1 MLARD
6 TPSIPA
12 YCRAMARRLCM
23 LALTSL
29 PLLLLLLIAPQT
41 SGAQNDSGLV
51 TVGSKQ
57 FTENVILG
65 HMATLLLEDAGLT
78 ARHRAELGGSR
89 FLWEALRR
97 GDIDLYPEYTGT
109 LVEEILIGDEATP
122 ETLPDVLATY
132 DLRMTAPLG
141 FNNTY
146 ALGMRPEQ
154 ADTLGIE
161 SISDLRQHPMLQFA
175 FSNEFMQ
182 RGDGWPALQ
191 QAYNL
196 PQQEVRGVDHDISY
210 QGLRSGAAD
219 VIDLYSTDAEIDAY
233 DLKVLEDDRDFFTAY
248 KAVFVYRADLSE
260 RVPEAPTALEQ
271 LEGTISERRM
281 MQLNRRSKIEGEHE
295 ARVAASFLSD
305 DLGVEDIAAVGRA
318 QLVDRVAQRTVEH
331 GLLVALSLLVA
342 VFAAIPLGVLAAKR
356 RRLGSG
362 VLLLIGLTYTTPS
375 LALLALMV
383 PPLGLGFVPAAVA
396 LFVYSLLPIVWNT
409 YTGLRDI
416 PKPLLESAE
425 ALGLSA
431 VAKLRLVELP
441 LALPSIMA
449 GVKVAAVI
457 NIGTATLGALIGA
470 GGYGQPILTG
480 IRRADISLILEG
492 TVPAAVMTV
501 IALLLLEGIE
511 RLLTTQRAASPASA
525 TAP

>member
-1 MLARD
+1 MAARY
-6 TPSIPA
+6 TSFIPA
-12 YCRAMARRLCM
+12 GYRPMACRLY
-23 LALTSL
+23 ALGLVRVLL
-29 PLLLLLLIAPQT
+29 PLLLLVTPQV
-41 SGAQNDSGLV
+41 SAAQDNSETV

-109 LVEEILIGDEATP
+109 LIEEILTGEEVTP

-146 ALGMRPEQ
+146 ALGMRPAQ
-154 ADTLGIE
+154 AEALGIE
-161 SISDLRQHPMLQFA
+161 TISDLRDHPSLQLA
-175 FSNEFMQ
+175 FSNEFME
-182 RGDGWPALQ
+182 RGDGWPALR
-191 QAYNL
+191 QAYRL
-196 PQQEVRGVDHDISY
+196 PHQQVRGVDHDISY

-233 DLKVLEDDRDFFTAY
+233 DLHVLEDDRNFFTEY
-248 KAVFVYRADLSE
+248 RAVFVYRADLSS
-260 RVPEAPTALEQ
+260 RIPEAPAALEQ
-271 LEGTISERRM
+271 LEGAISERRM
-281 MQLNRRSKIEGEHE
+281 MTLNRRSKIDGAHE
-295 ARVAASFLSD
+295 AQVAASFLAE
-305 DLGVEDIAAVGRA
+305 DLELTGIASVGTA
-318 QLVDRVAQRTVEH
+318 GLTARVWQRTVEH
-331 GLLVALSLLVA
+331 GLLVLLSLLVA
-342 VFAAIPLGVLAAKR
+342 VGAALPLGVLAAKQR
-356 RRLGSG
+356 TLGSG

-396 LFVYSLLPIVWNT
+396 LFIYSLLPIVWNT

-416 PKPLLESAE
+416 PEPLLESAE

-501 IALLLLEGIE
+501 VALLLLEGIE
-511 RLLTTQRAASPASA
+511 RLMTTHRPG
-525 TAP
+525 T

>member
-1 MLARD
+1 MADHSPALLSAHLHPVRYHRTPPVLAGLLL
-6 TPSIPA
+6 S
-12 YCRAMARRLCM
+12 
-23 LALTSL
+23 
-29 PLLLLLLIAPQT
+29 LLLLLAPPV
-41 SGAQNDSGLV
+41 SAAQEDGGSV

-109 LVEEILIGDEATP
+109 LIEEILTDDEVTP
-122 ETLPDVLATY
+122 ETLAEVLATY
-132 DLRMTAPLG
+132 NVRMTAPLG

-161 SISDLRQHPMLQFA
+161 TVSDLRQHPTLQFA
-175 FSNEFMQ
+175 FSNEFME

-196 PQQEVRGVDHDISY
+196 PQQQVRGVDHDISY

-233 DLKVLEDDRDFFTAY
+233 NLRVLEDDRSFFTEY

-260 RVPEAPTALEQ
+260 RLPGAPTALEQ
-271 LEGTISERRM
+271 LESTLSEQRM
-281 MQLNRRSKIEGEHE
+281 MQLNRRSKIEGTHE
-295 ARVAASFLSD
+295 AQVAAAFLSE
-305 DLGVEDIAAVGRA
+305 DLGLAGVTAVGTAR
-318 QLVDRVAQRTVEH
+318 LVDRVGQRTVEH
-331 GLLVALSLLVA
+331 GLLVFISLLAA
-342 VFAAIPLGVLAAKR
+342 VVAAIPLGVLAAKR

-396 LFVYSLLPIVWNT
+396 LFIYSLLPVVWNT

-425 ALGLSA
+425 ALGLPPA
-431 VAKLRLVELP
+431 AKLRLVELP

-449 GVKVAAVI
+449 GIKVAAVI

-480 IRRADISLILEG
+480 IRRADLSLILEG
-492 TVPAAVMTV
+492 TIPAAVMTV
-501 IALLLLEGIE
+501 GVLVLLEGIE
-511 RLLTTQRAASPASA
+511 RLLTTRRSTSSASA
-525 TAP
+525 PAT